1 MVRNDAPLLHVPG
14 KTHNWGRENQL
25 QGLIMIILGA
35 VPSQVQNLG
44 NKVSDKKTAALT
56 LTCNRYSSVYIFK
69 HPNFEIIPWEHIG
82 LSWAHYTPYSQ
93 ASPSL
98 LSSICP
104 LASWNSQCW
113 QVPWRQ
119 RDLIIPSS
127 RPLLSPGLP
136 HHLSRWRV
144 ASWWA
149 SSSSPCFSPLP
160 SKTFL
165 GQKAAWQLVFVHL
178 ETYLWMGE
186 ELPKLKL
193 KYSTVSLLY
202 ISLSLTQVLLGPP
215 PDWDLIPADVSW
227 LVPLIILASIASL
240 PMIILKRTV
249 RNNYTSDHDRNSI

>member
-1 MVRNDAPLLHVPG
+1 MHQAVQYLNVARTDSSLLHVPG
-14 KTHNWGRENQL
+14 QTHHWRQKNRL

-56 LTCNRYSSVYIFK
+56 LTCNRYSSVYFFK

-149 SSSSPCFSPLP
+149 SSSSPCFPPLP
-160 SKTFL
+160 IWTFL
-165 GQKAAWQLVFVHL
+165 GQLDAWQLLFVHL
-178 ETYLWMGE
+178 ET
-186 ELPKLKL
+186 
-193 KYSTVSLLY
+193 
-202 ISLSLTQVLLGPP
+202 
-215 PDWDLIPADVSW
+215 
-227 LVPLIILASIASL
+227 
-240 PMIILKRTV
+240 
-249 RNNYTSDHDRNSI
+249 

>member
-1 MVRNDAPLLHVPG
+1 MLLFFMYLEKHIIEDERINFKGWLWSYLEQFPARS
-14 KTHNWGRENQL
+14 KTSATSH
-25 QGLIMIILGA
+25 
-35 VPSQVQNLG
+35 S
-44 NKVSDKKTAALT
+44 KVADKKTAALT
-56 LTCNRYSSVYIFK
+56 LTCNRYSSVYFFK

-113 QVPWRQ
+113 QAPWRQ

-136 HHLSRWRV
+136 HHLSMWRV

-215 PDWDLIPADVSW
+215 PDWDLIPAGVSW

-240 PMIILKRTV
+240 PMIILKWTV
-249 RNNYTSDHDRNSI
+249 QNNYTSDHDRNSI